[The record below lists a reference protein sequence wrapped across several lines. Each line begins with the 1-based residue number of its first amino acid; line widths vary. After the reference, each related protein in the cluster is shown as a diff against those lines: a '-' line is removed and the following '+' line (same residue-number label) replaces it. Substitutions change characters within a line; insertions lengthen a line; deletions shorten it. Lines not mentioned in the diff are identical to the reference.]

1 MAKLIGIQGPEQGKV
16 FRIAEKAILG
26 REQGNEILINNTRTS
41 RKHAIIIKNG
51 GHFHIVDLNSR
62 NGTLVNNEVVHERL
76 LKDNDYIH
84 IGTSVL
90 KFIIEDANIQN
101 ATEDAEIQLI
111 NDKLTPSRVIGTLS
125 STEQMGNTLLNIT
138 TITKKG
144 TQIDN
149 LETSLD
155 PENEDDR
162 LLKLVDIANKRLKIL
177 YRISEIGHHLNLKSG
192 LAEIMTALFE
202 LFPQAD
208 RGVILLK
215 NDKGELLPAIT
226 SAKGKKN
233 PGPIQVSHT
242 IVQQAM
248 QNKQSLLSANA
259 MQDERFKMGE
269 SVALNQ
275 IRSVMCVPIIY
286 QADEVIGVIQLDS
299 RITVKEFTE
308 TDLDLLSN
316 VGSLIAVSIKAATT
330 HKQLLEKEKLE
341 RDLSL
346 ATTIQQSFLPQD
358 FPISEKLSFEAMNIP
373 ARAVGGDLYDIFTHP
388 QGGVG
393 VVIGD
398 VSGKGVAAS
407 LYMAQIIS
415 EFRIHSRLEKEPEQI
430 FVKINNSL
438 SNRGTLGMF
447 VTLQYIHI
455 QENAQKA
462 YIINGGHLPPIIYS
476 QKTKQVRQID
486 AKSSPPVGI
495 ISNQNYA
502 LTEFDLYP
510 GDIILLYTDGVFE
523 AKSPDGERFETRGI
537 LKSLKKSI
545 EKSAPSL
552 LKALV
557 EDVHLW
563 TERDDHFDDFTTI
576 MIKVS

>member
-1 MAKLIGIQGPEQGKV
+1 MAKLIGIQGPEQGKM

-41 RKHAIIIKNG
+41 RKHAIIVKNG

-101 ATEDAEIQLI
+101 TTEDAEIQLI

-138 TITKKG
+138 KKG
-144 TQIDN
+144 TQADS

-155 PENEDDR
+155 AESNDER
-162 LLKLVDIANKRLKIL
+162 LLKLVDIANKRLKVL
-177 YRISEIGHHLNLKSG
+177 YRISEIGHQLNLKNG
-192 LAEIMTALFE
+192 LSEIMTALFE

-248 QNKQSLLSANA
+248 QNKESLLSANA

-346 ATTIQQSFLPQD
+346 ATTIQQSFLPQE
-358 FPISEKLSFEAMNIP
+358 FPTSEKLSFEAINIP
-373 ARAVGGDLYDIFTHP
+373 ARAVGGDLYDIFSHP

-398 VSGKGVAAS
+398 VSGKGVAAA

-430 FVKINNSL
+430 FVKINNNL

-455 QENAQKA
+455 QENARKA

-476 QKTKQVRQID
+476 QKTKQVRQLEV
-486 AKSSPPVGI
+486 KSSPPVGI
-495 ISNQNYA
+495 VPNQNYVS
-502 LTEFDLYP
+502 TSFDLYP
-510 GDIILLYTDGVFE
+510 EDIILLYTDGVYE

-537 LKSLKKSI
+537 IKSLKKSI
-545 EKSAPSL
+545 EKSAPSI

-557 EDVHLW
+557 EDVHHW
-563 TERDDHFDDFTTI
+563 TEREDHFDDFTTLL
-576 MIKVS
+576 IKVS